1 MISMTKPEFISL
13 ADALLA
19 KHSVVFSDEAL
30 QKTSRD
36 VGSAG
41 KELMCDVFS
50 VERSDLTLFL
60 DGAEVGKIYLSNE
73 YDVARELPVAVVVN
87 FSDCLDYL
95 FG

>member
-1 MISMTKPEFISL
+1 
-13 ADALLA
+13 
-19 KHSVVFSDEAL
+19 
-30 QKTSRD
+30 
-36 VGSAG
+36 
-41 KELMCDVFS
+41 MCDVFS